1 MVTKDGI
8 NSMAQVFKS
17 PLDQANAIVKPQ
29 KAKSLNDIPTI
40 QKNKGL
46 NPQLSKEINDYIDE
60 MYRASED
67 DSLDDDERYIF
78 DGYSFKDI
86 NEAIEDGFYGKAT
99 WDDFVNAHIN
109 YLANR
114 GVTEDQIKS
123 PLVSV
128 EDLKKLF
135 KN

>member
-1 MVTKDGI
+1 
-8 NSMAQVFKS
+8 MAQVFKS
-17 PLDQANAIVKPQ
+17 IK
-29 KAKSLNDIPTI
+29 DIPTI
-40 QKNKGL
+40 QKKNGL

-67 DSLDDDERYIF
+67 DSLDDDERYFF

-114 GVTEDQIKS
+114 GVTKDQIKS